1 VNLIAAMRAFCGVV
15 EHRGFTAAA
24 RRLQTSP
31 AVVSRQVGAL
41 EKHLGIRLLNRSTR
55 QVELSEAGAAY
66 FPRCRE
72 LLDQLDGF
80 ESEVAG
86 FGTRPRG
93 TLRMSVPMDF
103 GQLFLRPAIR
113 EFISLCPDVRLEVH
127 FEDRQVH
134 LLEEQLDVAIRI
146 SHLADS
152 TLVSRRLGRACIGCY
167 ASPDYLA
174 QHGVPG
180 HPEDLANHHV
190 LEYALS
196 PTPGKWRFETA
207 HGSFDIPVHWQLS
220 ANNGRVLANNAARGL
235 GVIRMPEFLV
245 QDYLA
250 DGSLLEVLEPFRS
263 APLDISVVY
272 LHRKFKPAKI
282 TAFVDFLVDHFR
294 NKGDW
299 LPVSA

>member
-1 VNLIAAMRAFCGVV
+1 VNLLSAMRAFCNVV

-24 RRLQTSP
+24 RRLESSP
-31 AVVSRQVGAL
+31 AAVSRQVSAL

-66 FPRCRE
+66 YPRCLE
-72 LLDQLDGF
+72 LIDQLDSL
-80 ESEVAG
+80 ESEVGG

-93 TLRMSVPMDF
+93 LLRLSVPMDF

-127 FEDRQVH
+127 FEDRRVR
-134 LLEEQLDVAIRI
+134 LLEEQLDLAIRI
-146 SHLADS
+146 SRLADS
-152 TLVSRRLGRACIGCY
+152 TMVSRRLGQACIGCY

-174 QHGVPG
+174 QHGEPER
-180 HPEDLANHHV
+180 PEDLVDHHV

-196 PTPGKWRFETA
+196 ATPGKWRFETA
-207 HGSFDIPVHWQLS
+207 QGSFDVPVRWQLS
-220 ANNGRVLANNAARGL
+220 ANNGRALASNAARGL
-235 GVIRMPEFLV
+235 GIIRMPEFLV
-245 QDYLA
+245 QDHLA
-250 DGSLLEVLEPFRS
+250 AGSLLEVLAAFRS

-282 TAFVDFLVDHFR
+282 TAFVEFLVEYFR

-299 LPVSA
+299 LPVAV